1 MVYEWVVRYMAD
13 ILIVAMTQL
22 DKVYLTLSRITAQLK
37 FIIYL
42 ASKYSHIELN
52 VNVSYII
59 SNKLHFIEYI
69 FSLHVFFTFKLIK
82 L

>member
-22 DKVYLTLSRITAQLK
+22 DKVYLTLSRITAQFK